1 MNRFTSP
8 LSGLPR
14 PRYSKRT
21 SMPARERCLTPV
33 GKLVSIQP
41 SGTKAAD
48 DDPRRIETDLPI
60 KPLCGERVIDHRARA
75 EGRQTGKPPSTIRRF
90 SFPRNGCHYCAV
102 SKSVYGSVLRDTQH
116 ITLARER
123 TLVMAREKREAEHP
137 GYFIREHVIPA
148 GVPVKEAAKRLG
160 VGRPALSNLLNG
172 NSSLS
177 SEMAVRLEKAFG
189 ANGNELLERQRK
201 FDRRSQLGGER
212 EIVVRPY
219 VPPFLQIRS
228 LHIDEWADPI
238 KARHL
243 LPVLLRLLIVS
254 THDGLS
260 RVTFPGHD
268 DGQRHGWD
276 GLVEADSV
284 TPWIPK
290 GPSCWEFGTSRR
302 PQEKANQDYRTALR
316 RPTPFTDRRET
327 TFVFITPRKWDD
339 ATDWAAMKQREG
351 HWKAVKALDASD
363 LETWL
368 TQSIPAQIWLAPQ
381 LKIDTGGVETLESFW
396 DRWSAASSPRLT
408 PEVFR
413 PSLLAYRKKVADWL
427 TSEPERPFVISADS
441 KGEAIAFLACVFREF
456 ATESTDHGVLTRSAD
471 LAALF
476 DSPPALRALA
486 ASRTR
491 FLPIV
496 RSDECEREL
505 APVHRRMHCVTV
517 RPRNAVQS
525 DPDIALDLLNHEVFS
540 QALDSMG
547 IDDRDTTRRLAIESG
562 RSPTILR
569 RRLSNIDAI
578 SRPSWAQENATARAL
593 IPLTLVGAWNGDS
606 QADRRV
612 VGKLAHRSYK
622 AIEKDIASILLVDD
636 SPVWAVGQHRGVA
649 SKIDA
654 LFAVSAQVTQTD
666 LRCLFTVARY
676 VLAETDPALELPE
689 DQRWAAGLYGKV
701 RDHSA
706 ALRSGIC
713 ETLVILAV
721 HGNNLFL
728 NRLGLDIEDEVSDL
742 IRKLLTPLTLE
753 TLLSQDGDLPRY
765 AEAAPEV
772 FLRLIE
778 DDLRAGSPVVLGLL
792 KPTDTGLFSGCPRT
806 GLLWALESLAWKHLA
821 RVNMI
826 LGRLSRTAINDN
838 WVHKPIH
845 SLKAIYRSWLPQTA
859 ASLEDRKKGIKSLA
873 SRFPD
878 VGWQVCMAQLPDG
891 KSQIGHDS
899 HRPRWRSDATGAGRG
914 VTRSER
920 REFTRHV
927 LDILHDWPT
936 LDAGHVE
943 DLVQRAAW
951 IPEGDQA
958 RVWDRIIAWGHARGD
973 DRARSELR
981 EKIRRWYLTRYG
993 QVRDLSATT
1002 IEGARR
1008 TFESLEPQ
1016 NLIVRHQWL
1025 FGRRWVE
1032 PSSEDVEDENSSYS
1046 DREEIIR
1053 EQRSAAIT
1061 EIWDAH
1067 GQEGVIS
1074 FLSGG
1079 AGADIV
1085 GTLLARVI
1093 PDAARAGFL
1102 KRCLDVSGELATRV
1116 DACLQGFLWALTG
1129 DDRTPLLQAVIDGGD
1144 PTRTVRLLQCAPF
1157 RRVTWQLVE
1166 RAGRKA
1172 EDAYWGNVTPQWAQ
1186 HNELELTELI
1196 DRLLQAK
1203 RPRDAFWAAR
1213 RDWSLVETSRL
1224 RRLLYDVATQRG
1236 GPPDQYRLDA
1246 FHIQEALTSLN
1257 ERAGVIREDMAA
1269 LEFMYLDVIDNS
1281 EYGLPNLE
1289 QQITSSP
1296 ALYFRA
1302 LALAFR
1308 HHDHGHEPPDW
1319 QIDDPQR
1326 AAAIASKARKLLD
1339 RVKRLPGTDESGKV
1353 HLTALL
1359 NWIGELRELCEKHDR
1374 AAIGDRAIGQLFS
1387 RIDPIPEEGAW
1398 PRVEVCE
1405 VLERTAAKDIGV
1417 GFCIGVHNARGV
1429 HYRGEDGEPERRLS
1443 ARFRRLASEH
1453 AFEYPFVAGLLEEIA
1468 SDYDREAK
1476 WHDTEGEVRKRLE

>member
-1 MNRFTSP
+1 M
-8 LSGLPR
+8 PR
-14 PRYSKRT
+14 ET
-21 SMPARERCLTPV
+21 REP
-33 GKLVSIQP
+33 
-41 SGTKAAD
+41 
-48 DDPRRIETDLPI
+48 
-60 KPLCGERVIDHRARA
+60 
-75 EGRQTGKPPSTIRRF
+75 
-90 SFPRNGCHYCAV
+90 
-102 SKSVYGSVLRDTQH
+102 
-116 ITLARER
+116 
-123 TLVMAREKREAEHP
+123 EHP

-148 GVPVKEAAKRLG
+148 GLPVKEAAKRLG

-177 SEMAVRLEKAFG
+177 PEMAVRLEKAFG
-189 ANGNELLERQRK
+189 ANGNELLERQRE

-212 EIVVRPY
+212 QIVVRPY
-219 VPPFLQIRS
+219 VPPFLQIKSRQ
-228 LHIDEWADPI
+228 IDEWADPI
-238 KARHL
+238 DARHL

-290 GPSCWEFGTSRR
+290 GPSCWEFGTNRR
-302 PQEKANQDYRTALR
+302 PREKAKRDYRTALG

-327 TFVFITPRKWDD
+327 TFVFVTPRKWDD

-381 LKIDTGGVETLESFW
+381 LKIDTGGVETLASFW
-396 DRWSAASSPRLT
+396 DRWAGASSPKLT
-408 PEVFR
+408 PEIFR
-413 PSLLAYRKKVADWL
+413 PSLVAYRKKVGDWL

-441 KGEAIAFLACVFREF
+441 KGEAMAFLACMFHEF
-456 ATESTDHGVLTRSAD
+456 AGESTEDHAVLKRSAD
-471 LAALF
+471 LAAVF
-476 DSPPALRALA
+476 DSPSTLRTLA

-505 APVHRRMHCVTV
+505 APVHRRLHCVTV

-525 DPDIALDLLNHEVFS
+525 DPDIALDLLDHEGFRR
-540 QALDSMG
+540 ALDSMD
-547 IDDRDTTRRLAIESG
+547 IDRDSTRQLERECG

-569 RRLSNIDAI
+569 RRLSSIESI
-578 SRPSWAQENATARAL
+578 RRPSWAQEDATARAL
-593 IPLTLVGAWNGDS
+593 IPLTLVGAWNGKS
-606 QADRRV
+606 LADQRV
-612 VGKLAHRSYK
+612 VGELANCSYE
-622 AIEKDIASILLVDD
+622 AIEEDIARILLLDD
-636 SPVWAVGQHRGVA
+636 SPVWAAGQHRGVA

-654 LFAVSAQVTQTD
+654 LFAASKYFTEAD
-666 LRCLFTVARY
+666 LRRLFTVARY

-721 HGNNLFL
+721 HGNNLFQ
-728 NRLGLDIEDEVSDL
+728 NRLGVDIEGQVSDL

-753 TLLSQDGDLPRY
+753 TLLSQNSDLPRY
-765 AEAAPEV
+765 AEAAPEAV
-772 FLRLIE
+772 LKLIE
-778 DDLRAGSPVVLGLL
+778 DDLRAGSPIVMGLL
-792 KPTDTGLFSGCPRT
+792 KPVDTGLFSGCPRT

-826 LGRLSRTAINDN
+826 LGRLSRTAIDDN

-845 SLKAIYRSWLPQTA
+845 SLKAIYRSWMPQTA
-859 ASLEDRKKGIKSLA
+859 ATLEDRKKGIKSLA

-878 VGWQVCMAQLPDG
+878 VGWQVCMDQLPDG
-891 KSQIGHDS
+891 KSPIGHYS
-899 HRPRWRSDATGAGRG
+899 YRPRWRSDATGAGRG
-914 VTRSER
+914 VTRGQQ

-927 LDILHDWPT
+927 LDIVHDWPT

-943 DLVQRAAW
+943 DLVQRAVW
-951 IPEGDQA
+951 LSEGDQA
-958 RVWDRIIAWGHARGD
+958 RVWDRIIAWGHAQED
-973 DRARSELR
+973 DHAKAALR

-993 QVRDLSATT
+993 QVRNLSAAT

-1016 NLIVRHQWL
+1016 DVIIRHQWL
-1025 FGRRWVE
+1025 FGRRWIE

-1053 EQRSAAIT
+1053 EQRIVAIT
-1061 EIWDAH
+1061 AIWDTH

-1074 FLSGG
+1074 FLSEG
-1079 AGADIV
+1079 AGGDVV
-1085 GTLLARVI
+1085 GNVLAHVI
-1093 PDAARAGFL
+1093 PHGARAGFL

-1129 DDRTPLLQAVIDGGD
+1129 DERTPLLQALIESGD
-1144 PTRTVRLLQCAPF
+1144 LPRTVRLLQCAPF
-1157 RRVTWQLVE
+1157 RGATWQLVE

-1172 EDAYWGNVTPQWAQ
+1172 EDAYWRNVTPQWAQ
-1186 HNELELTELI
+1186 HTELELTELI

-1203 RPRDAFWAAR
+1203 RPRDACWVAR
-1213 RDWSLVETSRL
+1213 RDWTLVETSRL
-1224 RRLLYDVATQRG
+1224 RRLLYDVATQRRE
-1236 GPPDQYRLDA
+1236 PSEQYRLDA
-1246 FHIQEALTSLN
+1246 FDIQEALTSLN
-1257 ERAGVIREDMAA
+1257 ERAGVNREDMAA

-1289 QQITSSP
+1289 QQVASSP

-1302 LALAFR
+1302 LTLAFR
-1308 HHDHGHEPPDW
+1308 RHDHAQDPPDW

-1326 AAAIASKARKLLD
+1326 AAAVASKALKLLD
-1339 RVKRLPGTDESGKV
+1339 RVKRLPGTDESGTV
-1353 HLTALL
+1353 DLATLL
-1359 NWIGELRELCEKHDR
+1359 NWIAEVRGLCEEHDR
-1374 AAIGDRAIGQLFS
+1374 ATIGDQTIGQLLS
-1387 RIDPIPEEGAW
+1387 RIDPVPEDGPW
-1398 PRVEVCE
+1398 PRAEVCE
-1405 VLERTAAKDIGV
+1405 VLERTAAKHIGV

-1443 ARFRRLASEH
+1443 ARFRWLASEH

-1468 SDYDREAK
+1468 SDYDRQAK
-1476 WHDTEGEVRKRLE
+1476 WHDAEGEVRKRLE